1 MALPLVLWLASMHTL
16 NFQKHRILVSAE
28 AESNDE
34 KVDAARDSN
43 SETGAQI
50 WALVCIKSIRIYHSM
65 LLISAGVKRQLK
77 FWQQVTGKTL
87 HGEAFIFHIQH
98 CICLSRPVDVQQ
110 FGVSRFR
117 SLVAQLELEQG
128 PRLLEELRTAGQW
141 QDWVPDTPATC
152 VLRAPRPYI
161 EKVLSGTFSEILL
174 PHLPNRK
181 SSGSSGL
188 TVNWELCGF
197 QSHDVPSLPNHVRAF
212 PDVDSNL
219 VLDTSVLDEAI
230 DFLQSYAA
238 TMDINVEDQDFD
250 NVEYLALQRCVAIF
264 QLLMQGMDPSAFMR
278 SAREMTGKGNA
289 FWNSSRRPYQ
299 VAFLVKAVT
308 LSSLLRTASSMPE
321 VLQSAAGIMLPEV
334 LQPAF
339 KQMLQTCRSCT
350 PHESTIS
357 RWKLLLDGG
366 FMLYQ
371 RGINSQVGT
380 NATVVRYLMADA
392 STQHGREFEHIMLA
406 SVKSEDVRELFH
418 IACSLQDVWSLG
430 FASAMGI
437 CHSFFHQ

>member
-1 MALPLVLWLASMHTL
+1 M
-16 NFQKHRILVSAE
+16 
-28 AESNDE
+28 
-34 KVDAARDSN
+34 
-43 SETGAQI
+43 
-50 WALVCIKSIRIYHSM
+50 
-65 LLISAGVKRQLK
+65 
-77 FWQQVTGKTL
+77 
-87 HGEAFIFHIQH
+87 
-98 CICLSRPVDVQQ
+98 DVQQ

-238 TMDINVEDQDFD
+238 AMDINVEDQDFD

-264 QLLMQGMDPSAFMR
+264 QLLMQGMDPSAVHAISKR
-278 SAREMTGKGNA
+278 NDWQGK
-289 FWNSSRRPYQ
+289 R
-299 VAFLVKAVT
+299 FL
-308 LSSLLRTASSMPE
+308 
-321 VLQSAAGIMLPEV
+321 
-334 LQPAF
+334 
-339 KQMLQTCRSCT
+339 
-350 PHESTIS
+350 
-357 RWKLLLDGG
+357 
-366 FMLYQ
+366 
-371 RGINSQVGT
+371 
-380 NATVVRYLMADA
+380 
-392 STQHGREFEHIMLA
+392 EFI
-406 SVKSEDVRELFH
+406 
-418 IACSLQDVWSLG
+418 
-430 FASAMGI
+430 
-437 CHSFFHQ
+437 